1 VQDYDFIAA
10 APLGVARELFSSGGI
25 QMSDAPKPKFD
36 PVKLEQLSVA
46 QDYPMEL
53 NEFDLLFRENAY
65 CEMAHVNGR
74 GYPVVT
80 PMFYVIKDDH
90 IMMSSIKEYRHKVG
104 HLTKN
109 PKMTV
114 SIHNDGTNVRHQKA
128 ILVMGQAVIHDEDA
142 MMREIHWQIIDKYF
156 FELTTDE
163 ERAAAFEA
171 VHTPLRCIIEVVP
184 EKILTWDLGKMLEAH
199 DPGVWFGE
207 SQFLVQ
213 KHMK

>member
-1 VQDYDFIAA
+1 
-10 APLGVARELFSSGGI
+10 
-25 QMSDAPKPKFD
+25 MSDKPQVTFD
-36 PVKLEQLSVA
+36 PVKLEQLRVA

-53 NEFDLLFRENAY
+53 DEFELLFRENAY
-65 CEMAHVNGR
+65 CEMAHVNKR

-80 PMFYVIKDDH
+80 PMFYVIKDDN

-104 HLTKN
+104 CLTEN
-109 PKMTV
+109 PKITV

-128 ILVMGQAVIHDEDA
+128 ILVMGQAVIHDDDA
-142 MMREIHWQIIDKYF
+142 LMRDIHWQIIDKYF

-163 ERAAAFEA
+163 ERAVAFEA

-184 EKILTWDLGKMLEAH
+184 EKILTWDLGKMLDAH

-207 SQFLVQ
+207 SDFLVK
-213 KHMK
+213 KHKK

>member
-1 VQDYDFIAA
+1 
-10 APLGVARELFSSGGI
+10 
-25 QMSDAPKPKFD
+25 MSDKSQVKFD
-36 PVKLEQLSVA
+36 PVKLEQLRVA
-46 QDYPMEL
+46 QDYPLEPE
-53 NEFDLLFRENAY
+53 EFELLFRQNAY
-65 CEMAHVNGR
+65 CEMAHVNKR

-104 HLTKN
+104 CLKKN

-128 ILVMGQAVIHDEDA
+128 ILVMGQAVIHDDDA
-142 MMREIHWQIIDKYF
+142 LMRDIHWQIIDKYF

-163 ERAAAFEA
+163 ERAAVFEA

-184 EKILTWDLGKMLEAH
+184 EKILTWDLGKMLDAH

-207 SQFLVQ
+207 SQKLVE
-213 KHMK
+213 KYM